1 MIKFNYSKLTLI
13 YQFIVVFFLGVCYK
27 NSIQFKIFLI
37 SIDTIISLFYLYKN
51 NLSRS
56 DFKKVFI
63 LLATVLVSLSLPS
76 FMSRVSFILIILQ
89 KLYIFTHVINDI
101 KFEYL
106 LSIFLKFIVLLTF
119 CMGLEFISRGQFN
132 PFKIFYTPRVLL
144 DMSFKVG
151 TPLYVLRS
159 SLEHPLVASIILV
172 VTGPFLFLLEKKW
185 LRYACVFLNIIL
197 IFFIQKRTAYI
208 LVLIEVVCFILYY
221 FKYSNRRFRLD
232 KIISVILFMILFIIT
247 LSVVKVKGDYI
258 FNIVLSKFSA
268 LQDVDSFSLNNRV
281 INARTGL
288 DVIFRQNFIN
298 IFIGNGYD
306 YLPNFF
312 EQYNM
317 YVIRNGFYVID
328 NTYISFL
335 ADYGMIG
342 LFLVL
347 LSILDIIRKSMNNI
361 YKINSKK
368 EQLFMLY
375 CVIGIINLMVSMSFF
390 DIYAW
395 YTPLTLLIF
404 LISVVF
410 SYCNIQTNKF

>member
-1 MIKFNYSKLTLI
+1 
-13 YQFIVVFFLGVCYK
+13 
-27 NSIQFKIFLI
+27 
-37 SIDTIISLFYLYKN
+37 
-51 NLSRS
+51 
-56 DFKKVFI
+56 
-63 LLATVLVSLSLPS
+63 
-76 FMSRVSFILIILQ
+76 
-89 KLYIFTHVINDI
+89 
-101 KFEYL
+101 
-106 LSIFLKFIVLLTF
+106 
-119 CMGLEFISRGQFN
+119 
-132 PFKIFYTPRVLL
+132 
-144 DMSFKVG
+144 
-151 TPLYVLRS
+151 
-159 SLEHPLVASIILV
+159 
-172 VTGPFLFLLEKKW
+172 
-185 LRYACVFLNIIL
+185 
-197 IFFIQKRTAYI
+197 
-208 LVLIEVVCFILYY
+208 
-221 FKYSNRRFRLD
+221 
-232 KIISVILFMILFIIT
+232 MILFIIT